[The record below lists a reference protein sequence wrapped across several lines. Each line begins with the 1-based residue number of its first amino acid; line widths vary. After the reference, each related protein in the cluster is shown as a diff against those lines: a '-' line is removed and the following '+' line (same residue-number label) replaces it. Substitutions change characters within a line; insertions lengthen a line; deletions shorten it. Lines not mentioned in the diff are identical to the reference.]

1 MKRKERAHLK
11 EDPFQHF
18 ISTVLQWISLNRRK
32 LVATAVVIASVLVVL
47 AAVTLVRAHSYTREN
62 RRYSEALEIRNNDS
76 LTVDEKI
83 EKLSQL
89 KAGRGLSAA
98 AQLFLVGL
106 YMEQGRVQDALEMM
120 DDISSSHLDI
130 INDQKTLLEAQ
141 ILSASDQERQALDL
155 FNQLLADKDTEVAKD
170 YVLLLMARTQ
180 YKARQLDMAR
190 QTIERLL
197 EEYPLTAFSSQAKE
211 LQDKLSMQ

>member
-76 LTVDEKI
+76 LTADEKI

-98 AQLFLVGL
+98 AQLFLAGL
-106 YMEQGRVQDALEMM
+106 YMEQGRVQDALEML

-155 FNQLLADKDTEVAKD
+155 FNQLLADKETEVAKD

-180 YKARQLDMAR
+180 FKARQLDMAR

-197 EEYPLTAFSSQAKE
+197 EEYPLTAFTSQAKE
-211 LQDKLSMQ
+211 LQDNLNMQ

>member
-18 ISTVLQWISLNRRK
+18 ISTVLNWIGGNRRK
-32 LVATAVVIASVLVVL
+32 LVSAAVVIASILVVI
-47 AAVTLVRAHSYTREN
+47 AVVTLVRSHSYSREN
-62 RRYSEALEIRNNDS
+62 RRYSEALQIRNDNTLS
-76 LTVDEKI
+76 VDEKI
-83 EKLSQL
+83 KKLSEL

-98 AQLFLVGL
+98 AQLFLSGL
-106 YMEQGRVQDALEMM
+106 YIEQGRTAEALEMM

-141 ILSASDQERQALDL
+141 VLSAMDREREALDL
-155 FNQLLADKDTEVAKD
+155 FNQLLTDTDTEVAKD

-190 QTIERLL
+190 QTLARLL
-197 EEYPLTAFSSQAKE
+197 EEYPLSAFISQARQLQAE
-211 LQDKLSMQ
+211 LGTQ

>member
-18 ISTVLQWISLNRRK
+18 ISTVLQWISHNRRK
-32 LVATAVVIASVLVVL
+32 LVASAVVIASVLVVL
-47 AAVTLVRAHSYTREN
+47 AAVTLVRSHSYTREN
-62 RRYSEALEIRNNDS
+62 KRLSEALEIRNNDN
-76 LTVDEKI
+76 LTVEEKI
-83 EKLSQL
+83 ERLSQL

-98 AQLFLVGL
+98 AQLFLAGL
-106 YMEQGRVQDALEMM
+106 YMEQGRVQDALDMM
-120 DDISSSHLDI
+120 DDISSSHLDL

-141 ILSASDQERQALDL
+141 ILSASGQERQALDL
-155 FNQLLADKDTEVAKD
+155 FNQLLADNDTEVAKD

-197 EEYPLTAFSSQAKE
+197 EEYPLTAFTGQAKE
-211 LQDKLSMQ
+211 LQSEISMQ